1 MTETG
6 RVGHLGP
13 QGADI
18 HVDGLTKRHCIEVK
32 SSRRSAKNPGH
43 NVTKLNLVKLHTETA
58 RISKEFGVELR
69 SAYAIDI
76 VDAGGV
82 MWAIPEK
89 WFFRYLVAYD
99 AYLFEAEEHG
109 ADNEK
114 ATAALD
120 TEIKDRI
127 LRNCAA
133 RHR

>member
-1 MTETG
+1 M
-6 RVGHLGP
+6 GP

-18 HVDGLTKRHCIEVK
+18 HVDGLTSRHCIEVK

-43 NVTKLNLVKLHTETA
+43 NVTKLNLLKLRTETA
-58 RISKEFGVELR
+58 RISEEFGVELR

-89 WFFRYLVAYD
+89 WFFRYLVAYEMMEKHCPTVTNETLD
-99 AYLFEAEEHG
+99 A
-109 ADNEK
+109 
-114 ATAALD
+114 
-120 TEIKDRI
+120 EIKDRI